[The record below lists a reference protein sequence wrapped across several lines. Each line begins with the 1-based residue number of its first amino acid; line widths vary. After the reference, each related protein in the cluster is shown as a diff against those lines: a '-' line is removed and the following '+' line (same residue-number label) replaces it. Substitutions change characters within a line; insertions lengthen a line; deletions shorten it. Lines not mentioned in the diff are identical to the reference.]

1 MGFLSG
7 LASLF
12 SSTTKNT
19 VESVSVEDSIEYKG
33 FMIMPNPLNE
43 GGQYR
48 LSATIK
54 KEVNNITQS
63 HIFIRSDV
71 IASRD
76 DCIEMTIR
84 KAKIAIDQ
92 MGDSIFS

>member
-7 LASLF
+7 ITSLF
-12 SSTTKNT
+12 SSKENNSTKQT
-19 VESVSVEDSIEYKG
+19 IIEESVEYKG
-33 FMIMPNPLNE
+33 FMITPNPMNE

-48 LSATIK
+48 LSAIIT
-54 KEVNNITQS
+54 KEMGDTTQT
-63 HIFIRSDV
+63 HTFIRSDV

-92 MGDSIFS
+92 MGDGLFN

>member
-7 LASLF
+7 LTSLF
-12 SSTTKNT
+12 SSNT
-19 VESVSVEDSIEYKG
+19 SHSTEQASVEESIEYKG
-33 FMIMPNPLNE
+33 FTITPNPMNE

-48 LSATIK
+48 LSAIIE
-54 KEVNNITQS
+54 KEVNEVVLS
-63 HIFIRSDV
+63 HSFIRSDV

-76 DCIEMTIR
+76 DCIDMTIR

-92 MGDSIFS
+92 MGESIFN

>member
-1 MGFLSG
+1 MGFLST
-7 LASLF
+7 LTSLF
-12 SSTTKNT
+12 SSDNKNAPEAAP
-19 VESVSVEDSIEYKG
+19 VEESTEYKG
-33 FMIMPNPLNE
+33 FTITPSPISE

-48 LSATIK
+48 LSAA
-54 KEVNNITQS
+54 ITKQINEQQQT
-63 HIFIRSDV
+63 HTFIRSDV
-71 IASRD
+71 VASRD

>member
-12 SSTTKNT
+12 SSNT
-19 VESVSVEDSIEYKG
+19 SHSTEQASVEESIEYKG
-33 FMIMPNPLNE
+33 FTITPNPMNE

-48 LSATIK
+48 LSAI
-54 KEVNNITQS
+54 ITKGMDDTTQT
-63 HIFIRSDV
+63 HTFIRSDV

-92 MGDSIFS
+92 MGDSLFS

>member
-1 MGFLSG
+1 MGLLSS
-7 LASLF
+7 LTSLF
-12 SSTTKNT
+12 SGNNNNTPEAAPVEEST
-19 VESVSVEDSIEYKG
+19 EYKG
-33 FMIMPNPLNE
+33 FTITPAPISE

-48 LSATIK
+48 LSAA
-54 KEVNNITQS
+54 ITKQLDNQLQT
-63 HIFIRSDV
+63 HTFIRSDV
-71 IASRD
+71 VASRD

>member
-1 MGFLSG
+1 MGFLST
-7 LASLF
+7 LTSLF
-12 SSTTKNT
+12 SSDNKNAP
-19 VESVSVEDSIEYKG
+19 EAASVEESTEYKG
-33 FMIMPNPLNE
+33 FTITPSPISE

-48 LSATIK
+48 LSAA
-54 KEVNNITQS
+54 ITKQINEQQQT
-63 HIFIRSDV
+63 HTFIRSDV
-71 IASRD
+71 VASRD